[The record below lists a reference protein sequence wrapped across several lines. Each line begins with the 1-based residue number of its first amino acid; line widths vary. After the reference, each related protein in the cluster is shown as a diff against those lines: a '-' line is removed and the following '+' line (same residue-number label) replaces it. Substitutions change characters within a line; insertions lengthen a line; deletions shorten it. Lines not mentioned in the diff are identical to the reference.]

1 MNPPSIHPIAAGVL
15 LFFASLALLISPCS
29 SFNRTTVHK
38 PKCTWTKHENQPEIY
53 FINLERSINRKIVME
68 NHLSEVGF
76 RYFRV
81 RGLTPKEI
89 YIPDDVEKFW
99 LTRWCPSQTSWNP
112 ANTTTELSSYAY
124 QKYAMAAMC
133 GRKKNTPKEIGCTTS
148 HLHAMRQAI
157 YSTTA
162 TSRYALIVEDDV
174 FFPFDVDYNALAE
187 SAPKDFGILQLF
199 NSNQPTMKHTWD
211 KYLRNPSANL
221 WMKRNAASFEYW
233 STCAYL
239 IDRFV
244 MKPVIDAVVLT
255 ERVLGVTEFKL
266 VAGVTNPC
274 TPKECCTEDAPNRFN
289 VVPPCVYAPRGYQA
303 DSYLYAMTKTYMM
316 SLPLITNGMGG
327 NQSTFHQFHVELL
340 HRRAFKQQ
348 REMVNEMLLGKV
360 QPPPFAKPACEPLD
374 ADFL

>member
-1 MNPPSIHPIAAGVL
+1 MVPSLHVFAMILAFLCIIHSCFPYSNQTVTVL
-15 LFFASLALLISPCS
+15 
-29 SFNRTTVHK
+29 HQ
-38 PKCTWTKHENQPEIY
+38 PKCTWSKHENSPEIY
-53 FINLERSINRKIVME
+53 FINLERSLNRKVVME
-68 NHLSEVGF
+68 NHLRDVGF

-89 YIPDDVEKFW
+89 YVPDDVEKFW
-99 LTRWCPSQTSWNP
+99 LTRWCPIQTSWNS
-112 ANTTTELSSYAY
+112 TGEFTSYAY

-157 YSTTA
+157 YSSTA

-174 FFPFDVDYNALAE
+174 FFPFDVDFNALAE

-211 KYLRNPSANL
+211 KYIRNPSNL

-239 IDRFV
+239 IDRVV

-255 ERVLGVTEFKL
+255 DRVLGVTEFKL

-289 VVPPCVYAPRGYQA
+289 VAPPCVYAPRGYQA

-348 REMVNEMLLGKV
+348 REMVNEMLLGNV
-360 QPPPFAKPACEPLD
+360 ATPSFAKPACEPLD